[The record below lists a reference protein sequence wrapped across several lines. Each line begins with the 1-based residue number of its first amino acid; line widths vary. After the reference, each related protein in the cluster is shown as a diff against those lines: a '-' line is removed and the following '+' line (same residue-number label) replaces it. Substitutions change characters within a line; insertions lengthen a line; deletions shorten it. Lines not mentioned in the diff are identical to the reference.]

1 MNLYHCMI
9 ELKDDAHALAFA
21 AAADKWLSS
30 LTKAGHVRS
39 WQLFR
44 RKFGLASCDHTD
56 ILILIEV
63 ESLAHL
69 DTAFRSL
76 CEDVSDE
83 DARSYELMHAMIRTS
98 KVGLYRPYPDAAQRE
113 HVALI

>member
-9 ELKDDAHALAFA
+9 ELKDDAKALAFA

-30 LTKAGHVRS
+30 LTKAGHVQG

-44 RKFGLASCDHTD
+44 RKFGLAAAHHTD

-63 ESLAHL
+63 DSLAHL

-76 CEDVSDE
+76 SEDVSPE
-83 DARSYELMHAMIRTS
+83 DARNYELMHAMIRTS
-98 KVGLYRPYPDAAQRE
+98 QVGLYRPYPDATQRE
-113 HVALI
+113 HVALV

>member
-21 AAADKWLSS
+21 AAADKWLSA
-30 LTKAGHVRS
+30 LTKAGHIRG

-44 RKFGLASCDHTD
+44 RKFGLASSHHTD
-56 ILILIEV
+56 ILIMIEV

-69 DTAFRSL
+69 DTAFQSL
-76 CEDVSDE
+76 SEDVSDD
-83 DARSYELMHAMIRTS
+83 DARNYELMHGMIKS
-98 KVGLYRPYPDAAQRE
+98 SHVGLYRPYPDATQRE
-113 HVALI
+113 SVALI